1 MLTNDIF
8 LYYGGEASISAHFQA
23 NVQLVSGQSLKKFD
37 SFDNLCTYLHNF
49 SGDQTFA
56 LFYQQHDSFLTNLKQ
71 LGLLTDQF
79 PNLQIFVVG
88 ENLCRTEKDAY
99 LESGVTNTI
108 NPYASQDVFHSIHK
122 YMYLLLE
129 TKEAHI
135 PLPNFETDMLRLRIP
150 LGKRIFD
157 IVLSSIL
164 LALFSP
170 LFLAIYL
177 AIKLESAG
185 PAVYR
190 SKRTG
195 AGYRIFDFY
204 KFRSMYKD
212 ADRRL
217 KEYMSL
223 NQYNIQDEVSSESAE
238 TIATSAYAIWGE
250 GDRTPTDEELGDLLI
265 SDDIVLKQSDI
276 GIKSKKTAFF
286 KLENDP
292 RVTKVGKIL
301 RKYSLDE
308 LPQLYNV
315 LKGDMSIVGNRP
327 LPLYEAEALTK
338 DESVER
344 FMGPAGITG
353 LWQVE
358 KRGDNGRLSD
368 TERVNLDID
377 YVRNYSIWMDIKI
390 LYRTLFAFIQKAD
403 V

>member
-1 MLTNDIF
+1 MLTYDIF
-8 LYYGGEASISAHFQA
+8 LYFGDDLTTFEHFRG
-23 NVQLVSGQSLKKFD
+23 NIESVSGQHLKRFD
-37 SFDNLCTYLHNF
+37 SFDGLH
-49 SGDQTFA
+49 TFFRSRPDNHA
-56 LFYQQHDSFLTNLKQ
+56 FVLFYQQNKLLSVNVDQLK
-71 LGLLTDQF
+71 LLTDQY
-79 PNLQIFVVG
+79 PDLQIFVVA
-88 ENLCRTEKDAY
+88 ENFSGIEKKTY
-99 LESGVTNTI
+99 LEAGVTNTI
-108 NPYASQDVFHSIHK
+108 HPNASKDVFHSIQK

-129 TKEAHI
+129 TKHRDTSSFLGFRADS
-135 PLPNFETDMLRLRIP
+135 LTLRIP
-150 LGKRIFD
+150 FGKRLFD
-157 IVLSSIL
+157 IVLSSL
-164 LALFSP
+164 LIVLLSP
-170 LFLAIYL
+170 LFMLIYI

-185 PAVYR
+185 PAIYK
-190 SKRTG
+190 SKRSG
-195 AGYRIFDFY
+195 AGYYIFDFY

-223 NQYNIQDEVSSESAE
+223 NQYNAQEVPIHVPE
-238 TIATSAYAIWGE
+238 TVFMEEYATYDNGHVQF
-250 GDRTPTDEELGDLLI
+250 TDEELVDLWI
-265 SDDIVLKQSDI
+265 SDDLVMKQFDVSV
-276 GIKSKKTAFF
+276 KAKNAAFF
-286 KLENDP
+286 KMENDP

-308 LPQLYNV
+308 LPQLFNV

-358 KRGDNGRLSD
+358 KRGDNGSLSD
-368 TERVNLDID
+368 AERISLDID
-377 YVRNYSIWMDIKI
+377 YVRHYSIWLDIKI

>member
-8 LYYGGEASISAHFQA
+8 LYFGDDASISTHFQE
-23 NVQLVSGQSLKKFD
+23 NVRLVSGQLLKKFD
-37 SFDNLCTYLHNF
+37 FFDGLCTYLQ
-49 SGDQTFA
+49 SLSSDQTFA

-88 ENLCRTEKDAY
+88 ENFCRTEKNAY

-122 YMYLLLE
+122 YMHLLLE

-135 PLPNFETDMLRLRIP
+135 PLPNFEIDTLRLRIP
-150 LGKRIFD
+150 VGKRIFD

-185 PAVYR
+185 SAVYR

-223 NQYNIQDEVSSESAE
+223 NQYNIQDEISSESAE

-250 GDRTPTDEELGDLLI
+250 GDRILTDEELGDLLI
-265 SDDIVLKQSDI
+265 SDDIIMKQSDT

-368 TERVNLDID
+368 TERINLDID

>member
-1 MLTNDIF
+1 MLSPDIF
-8 LYYGGEASISAHFQA
+8 LYFGKDLKIFDHFRTH
-23 NVQLVSGQSLKKFD
+23 VELVSGQPLKRFD
-37 SFDNLCTYLHNF
+37 SFDGLDAFLESRRDNHAF
-49 SGDQTFA
+49 V
-56 LFYQQHDSFLTNLKQ
+56 LFYQQNSSFLINLKQ
-71 LGLLTDQF
+71 LKLLTDQY
-79 PNLQIFVVG
+79 PDLQIFVVT
-88 ENLCRTEKDAY
+88 ENFSRIEKDSY

-108 NPYASQDVFHSIHK
+108 NPRAPKDAFHSIQK

-129 TKEAHI
+129 TKHENITFHDFQVDS
-135 PLPNFETDMLRLRIP
+135 LTLRIP
-150 LGKRIFD
+150 LGKRLFD
-157 IVLSSIL
+157 LVLSSFL
-164 LALFSP
+164 LLLLSP

-185 PAVYR
+185 PAVYK
-190 SKRTG
+190 SKRAG
-195 AGYRIFDFY
+195 AGYYIFDFY
-204 KFRSMYKD
+204 KFRSMYRD

-223 NQYNIQDEVSSESAE
+223 NQYSTPEISVNREETVSANAFVSWE
-238 TIATSAYAIWGE
+238 
-250 GDRTPTDEELGDLLI
+250 DRHIPLTDEELGELLI
-265 SDDIVLKQSDI
+265 SDDIVIKQSDI
-276 GIKSKKTAFF
+276 GVKNKKAAFF
-286 KLENDP
+286 KIENDP

-308 LPQLYNV
+308 LPQLFNV

-327 LPLYEAEALTK
+327 LPLYEAEVLTK

-368 TERVNLDID
+368 AERINLDID

-390 LYRTLFAFIQKAD
+390 LYRTLSAFIQKAD